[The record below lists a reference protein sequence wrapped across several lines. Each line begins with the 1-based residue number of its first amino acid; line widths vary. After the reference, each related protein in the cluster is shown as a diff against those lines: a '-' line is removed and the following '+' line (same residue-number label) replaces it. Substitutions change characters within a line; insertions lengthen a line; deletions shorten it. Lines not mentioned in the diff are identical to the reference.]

1 MSIDN
6 LSSVPLF
13 LDLDDVELANVEEHC
28 TPRKYPKNSMVIL
41 EEEFGDII
49 FIILMGTVK
58 ITRVN
63 DEGKEVI
70 LALLG
75 AGEIF
80 GEMAILDGEARSA
93 NALAQEDCELLAIQ
107 KSEFLNLLRRNFKI
121 SFALMRELAKRLRKS
136 DQQIEAL
143 SLSDAEHRIGVSVLN
158 LAEDMGVI
166 RKGQV
171 TIDKLPFQ
179 QDIANMSGTSRE
191 TVSRVLKL
199 FEDRHMI
206 TKIGHTVVIPDYA
219 FFKRLF
225 DKTV

>member
-1 MSIDN
+1 MSLDN
-6 LSSVPLF
+6 LRSVPLF
-13 LDLDDVELANVEEHC
+13 IDLNDEELLGVSERC
-28 TPRKYPKNSMVIL
+28 TPRKYPKNSMIIL

-49 FIILMGTVK
+49 FIILTGTVK

-70 LALLG
+70 LSLLG
-75 AGEIF
+75 PGEIF

-93 NALAQEDCELLAIQ
+93 NALAQEDCDLLAIQ
-107 KSEFLNLLRRNFKI
+107 KNEFLNLLRKNFKI
-121 SFALMRELAKRLRKS
+121 SFSLMGELAKRLRKS

-143 SLSDAEHRIGVSVLN
+143 SLSDAEHRIGVSILN
-158 LAEDMGVI
+158 LAEDVGVI

-171 TIDKLPFQ
+171 TIEKLPFQ

-206 TKIGHTVVIPDYA
+206 TKAGHTVIIPDYA

>member
-49 FIILMGTVK
+49 FIILTGTVK

-121 SFALMRELAKRLRKS
+121 SFALMCELAKRLRKS

-199 FEDRHMI
+199 FEDRNMI
-206 TKIGHTVVIPDYA
+206 TKVGHTVIIPDYA